1 MTASFAKS
9 TDLNPLH
16 FPLSGSRLIE
26 ASAGTGKTWTI
37 AALVVRLV
45 LGHGKDSGVG
55 FGAPLSPADILVMT
69 FTRAATRELR
79 ERIRS
84 RLAQASRI
92 FRGAD
97 STTADDFLQQLLADY
112 PSAAART
119 EAAWRLAQAAD
130 QMDEAAVYTIDAWCQ
145 RVLREHAFDS
155 GSLFDLTLVPDQH
168 ALQADAIRD
177 YWRQHILPLAPDAL
191 TLVLAEAKS
200 IKDLDKN
207 LNELLK
213 LSLEQPALHR
223 LSLAELLTQHAH
235 TVAQTL
241 HPLRQHWAQRVK
253 DMQQDVARWRST
265 EKADWNLKLM
275 SHHVPKWLDDLA
287 DWATRQDTETHGFSE
302 TAIERLT
309 PDGLRQ
315 ARKNPNAPW
324 TPPAWADEWA
334 VLHQALQQLPAFG
347 PQFRQHAVTHV
358 QARLDWLKQR
368 AGQLG
373 FEDLQQRLYD
383 ALHGPNGAVLRQRI
397 VQQYP
402 IALIDEFQD
411 TSPLQY
417 AIFNRI
423 YDSKHAAA
431 PKADADVHVDPPC
444 AHALLMIGDPKQ
456 SIYGFRGAD
465 IHSYLRARRATAGRH
480 HVLGINYRS
489 SAALVDIVNHCFAQ
503 ADAQLRTGVFGYA
516 SSGSGDGHR
525 DRHDNPLPF
534 LAVRAQGHRHT
545 LVHRPRADA
554 PPEPWPALH
563 VLHELPSEAQ
573 PLSKTAVQKRVFAQ
587 RAAERIVHWLN
598 DPTLGFM
605 AHDRSGEGIDPT
617 TFQPLQA
624 KDIAVLVRTQQ
635 EAKMVQHTLRV
646 RGVASV
652 FVSDKAS
659 VLDTDEA
666 RDLVHWLRAVAAPRD
681 VRLVRAALATRT
693 FGLLDHELRQLTQD
707 DEALDRHCEHFRLW
721 QDVWHHQGVLAMV
734 RRSLHD
740 RALPR
745 RWLAELGGER
755 ILANVLHLG
764 ELLQTAAHELEGDI
778 ATLRWLEEAREHALA
793 HSEHTA
799 NDTHLLRLES
809 DANLV
814 KIVTIHQSKGL
825 EYPVV
830 VLPFAWACRR
840 IDKKNAT
847 ALRLPPH
854 LHESSNPDDPLHTV
868 HPLKLLKPTVKLSF
882 GPADIVRA
890 DAQRLK
896 EDMRLLYVAMTRA
909 RCAVWLG
916 FTEHLNDNKPHA
928 QHSALG
934 RLWSNEDAETQDWQ
948 AQIAHFFEDITDPS
962 CLRIDTVTEAVA
974 LTPLRKTAHNAA
986 LPPVARVYHGQFE
999 RAWGISSFSGLGKH
1013 QSTPSSD
1020 TDGLSNTAHTASADH
1035 LGASALSSD
1044 RSGVYEPA
1052 EDEAA
1057 APQASARF
1065 APTADVS
1072 PAADAAAVWHRFP
1085 RGPQAGNFLHSQ
1097 LEWLSQSRFDLSTP
1111 QRQTRLMQ
1119 HTERAGYG
1127 DWQADIVSWL
1137 QAIGQ
1142 HTLPGVDAAL
1152 QDMDRVLPEM
1162 EFWLPADHANTA
1174 ELDRI
1179 CRIHWLVGQP
1189 RPVLSS
1195 TQVHGIL
1202 MGVADLVVEHQGM
1215 YWVLDYKSNHL
1226 GSDDAAYTH
1235 EAIAAS
1241 LAEHR
1246 YDAQAAIYLLALHRL
1261 LRSRLQDDYDPSTQ
1275 LGGAIYYY
1283 LRGFQGPAQGVCILP
1298 ASPEL
1303 LKALDAWLGI

>member
-112 PSAAART
+112 PSAAARSD
-119 EAAWRLAQAAD
+119 AAWRLAQAAD

-155 GSLFDLTLVPDQH
+155 GSLFELTLVPDQQ

-191 TLVLAEAKS
+191 TLVLTEAKS
-200 IKDLDKN
+200 IEDLDKT
-207 LNELLK
+207 LKQLL
-213 LSLEQPALHR
+213 Q
-223 LSLAELLTQHAH
+223 LSLAQPDLRQCSLSELLAQHAH

-275 SHHVPKWLDDLA
+275 SSVPKWLDDLA
-287 DWATRQDTETHGFSE
+287 DWTTRQDTETHGFSE
-302 TAIERLT
+302 KAIERLT
-309 PDGLRQ
+309 PEGLRN
-315 ARKNPNAPW
+315 ARKNPSAPW

-334 VLHQALQQLPAFG
+334 ALHQHLQQLPAFG

-423 YDSKHAAA
+423 YDGKHLAA
-431 PKADADVHVDPPC
+431 PKAEADVHVDPPA

-465 IHSYLRARRATAGRH
+465 IHSYLRARRATIGRH
-480 HVLGINYRS
+480 HVLGVNYRS
-489 SAALVDIVNHCFAQ
+489 SVALVDIVNHCFAQ

-516 SSGSGDGHR
+516 SSGHARHHGH
-525 DRHDNPLPF
+525 DDPLPF
-534 LAVRAQGHRHT
+534 FAVRAQGHRHT
-545 LVHRPRADA
+545 LVHRPCADA
-554 PPEPWPALH
+554 PPQPWPALN
-563 VLHELPSEAQ
+563 VLHELPSEAR
-573 PLSKTAVQKRVFAQ
+573 PLSKTAVQKWVFAQ

-598 DPTLGFM
+598 DPSLGFM
-605 AHDRSGEGIDPT
+605 AHGQSGDGIDPT
-617 TFQPLQA
+617 TFRPLQA

-635 EAKMVQHTLRV
+635 EAKMVQKTLRA

-707 DEALDRHCEHFRLW
+707 DEALDRHCEHFRGW

-793 HSEHTA
+793 HTEHTA

-840 IDKKNAT
+840 IDKKNAA
-847 ALRLPPH
+847 ALRLPSH
-854 LHESSNPDDPLHTV
+854 WHESADSLEP
-868 HPLKLLKPTVKLSF
+868 LKPTVKLS
-882 GPADIVRA
+882 PNSADIALA
-890 DAQRLK
+890 DAERLR

-916 FTEHLNDNKPHA
+916 FTEHLNSKKPHA

-934 RLWSNEDAETQDWQ
+934 RLWSQEEAETQDWQ

-974 LTPLRKTAHNAA
+974 LTPLRQTAENAA

-1013 QSTPSSD
+1013 QLTQSSGIDGPTETDD
-1020 TDGLSNTAHTASADH
+1020 TNTASADH

-1044 RSGVYEPA
+1044 RSGLYEPA

-1057 APQASARF
+1057 DPQASASVRS
-1065 APTADVS
+1065 APSADAPLAVE
-1072 PAADAAAVWHRFP
+1072 AAAVWHRFP
-1085 RGPQAGNFLHSQ
+1085 RGPQAGNFLHGQ
-1097 LEWLSQSRFDLSTP
+1097 LEWLSQSRFDLSTS

-1127 DWQADIVSWL
+1127 DWQTDIVAWL
-1137 QAIGQ
+1137 QALGQ
-1142 HTLPGVDAAL
+1142 HTLPGIDAAL

-1179 CRIHWLVGQP
+1179 CQIHWLVGQP
-1189 RPVLSS
+1189 RPALSS
-1195 TQVHGIL
+1195 AQVHGIL
-1202 MGVADLVVEHQGM
+1202 MGVADLVMEHQGM

-1226 GSDDAAYTH
+1226 GADDAAYTP

-1303 LKALDAWLGI
+1303 LKALDAWLGV